1 MVYRLL
7 ALDID
12 GTLLN
17 RSNRLDRKTR
27 DAVFYA
33 KKKGV
38 VVTLISERHFH
49 SAAKVARTLRLAHP
63 IITHNGAFVSSSMD
77 HPIYTSKIEHNEL
90 IQIVEFLETYPCQIQ
105 ISHERL
111 SISNRPRQKNLI
123 AKMTIGMNEPLFY
136 PVTYVDTLSRYLL
149 ENYESATDVKVK
161 LKDRKIMDDIEKA
174 VGDYFPSVETKRLS
188 EDDLTLVRRGT
199 SKFNGL
205 LFLAGQLGIP
215 LNEIVAV
222 GDGPEDAEVIEKA
235 GLGVAMRNAPSEVK
249 KAADWVTRS
258 NEMDGVAYVIRE
270 VFRRQLKVSLRI
282 SGAPEAGSL
291 FPGSPLGRS

>member
-17 RSNRLDRKTR
+17 NHNRLDRKTKE
-27 DAVFYA
+27 AIQFA

-38 VVTLISERHFH
+38 VITLVSERHFH
-49 SAAKVARTLRLAHP
+49 SAAKVARGLRLTHP

-77 HPIYTSKIEHNEL
+77 DPVYTSKIDHSQL
-90 IQIVEFLETYPCQIQ
+90 LQLVEFLETYPCQIQ

-136 PVTYVDTLSRYLL
+136 PVTYVDTLSQYLL
-149 ENYESATDVKVK
+149 ENYESATDVKVT
-161 LKDRKIMDDIEKA
+161 LKDEKIMDDIEKA
-174 VGDYFPSVETKRLS
+174 LGDYFPSLESRRTS
-188 EDDLTLVRRGT
+188 SHDLTLVREGT

-205 LFLAGQLGIP
+205 FFFAGKLGIP
-215 LNEIVAV
+215 LSEIVAV
-222 GDGPEDAEVIEKA
+222 GNGPEDTEMIEKA
-235 GLGVAMRNAPSEVK
+235 GLGVAMRNAPPEVK
-249 KAADWVTRS
+249 ARADWVTRS
-258 NEMDGVAYVIRE
+258 NDMDGVAYMVKE
-270 VFRRQLKVSLRI
+270 VFRRQMRVHL
-282 SGAPEAGSL
+282 
-291 FPGSPLGRS
+291 